1 MRPAAAGLRRRRD
14 PRPRPLRPGRGS
26 RRGRAGHRSGRALG
40 GRRLWGGRIPLAAP
54 RDAWPWWRD
63 ASFTA
68 GSAGLAWVAVGSL
81 PGGALTAHMAQ
92 HLVVGM
98 AAPLLFVLARPL
110 TLALRALAPSAARRG
125 LVALAHSRAVG
136 WLVFPPWRPCWM
148 SGVCG
153 CCTAVACSPPCSTTR
168 GCTRWSTY
176 TF

>member
-1 MRPAAAGLRRRRD
+1 MILGHVHSGPDAGPGVAGLVTAVAALLAAVVYGAAASRLRRR
-14 PRPRPLRPGRGS
+14 G
-26 RRGRAGHRSGRALG
+26 
-40 GRRLWGGRIPLAAP
+40 
-54 RDAWPWWRD
+54 DAWPWWRD